1 MYAIWGETLM
11 KRAEVNLL
19 LEKVYTFI
27 MDAQR
32 VSGKFFNSPALEL
45 SGILRRPLCD
55 FTVPKLMVQKLPR

>member
-27 MDAQR
+27 LDAQR
-32 VSGKFFNSPALEL
+32 VSGKFFNSPALHSPASLEDHFVT
-45 SGILRRPLCD
+45 SLC
-55 FTVPKLMVQKLPR
+55 QS